1 MLDERDLQAIAQL
14 IDSKLQESEQRTA
27 QLIDS
32 KLQESEQRTVQ
43 LIDSKLQESEQRTAR
58 LIDSKLKES
67 EQRTMG
73 AIKESEQRTMGAIKE
88 SEQRTMGAVK
98 ESEQRTMQ
106 GAAALMES
114 YFEPKFQLLA
124 EGIQSLQETQI
135 PRERFE
141 NLEEEVAF
149 LHTIVRQ
156 HSREI
161 EKLKHA

>member
-1 MLDERDLQAIAQL
+1 MLDERDLQAI
-14 IDSKLQESEQRTA
+14 A

-43 LIDSKLQESEQRTAR
+43 LIDSKLQESEQRTAQ

-73 AIKESEQRTMGAIKE
+73 AIKESEQRTMQ
-88 SEQRTMGAVK
+88 S
-98 ESEQRTMQ
+98 
-106 GAAALMES
+106 AAALMES

>member
-1 MLDERDLQAIAQL
+1 MLDERDLQAIAQLIDSRLQESEQRTSQL

-32 KLQESEQRTVQ
+32 KL
-43 LIDSKLQESEQRTAR
+43 
-58 LIDSKLKES
+58 KES

-73 AIKESEQRTMGAIKE
+73 AI
-88 SEQRTMGAVK
+88 K

-124 EGIQSLQETQI
+124 EGIQRLQETQI

>member
-14 IDSKLQESEQRTA
+14 IDSR
-27 QLIDS
+27 
-32 KLQESEQRTVQ
+32 
-43 LIDSKLQESEQRTAR
+43 LQESEQRTAR

-88 SEQRTMGAVK
+88 SEQRTMGAIK

-106 GAAALMES
+106 GAATLMES

>member
-1 MLDERDLQAIAQL
+1 MLDERDLQAI
-14 IDSKLQESEQRTA
+14 A

-43 LIDSKLQESEQRTAR
+43 LIDSKLQESEQRTAQ

-73 AIKESEQRTMGAIKE
+73 AIKESEQRTM
-88 SEQRTMGAVK
+88 
-98 ESEQRTMQ
+98 Q
-106 GAAALMES
+106 GAATLMES

-141 NLEEEVAF
+141 NLEEELAF

>member
-1 MLDERDLQAIAQL
+1 MLDERDLQAI
-14 IDSKLQESEQRTA
+14 A

-43 LIDSKLQESEQRTAR
+43 LIDSKLQESEQRTAQ

-73 AIKESEQRTMGAIKE
+73 AIKESEQRTM
-88 SEQRTMGAVK
+88 
-98 ESEQRTMQ
+98 Q

-114 YFEPKFQLLA
+114 YFEPKIQLLA

>member
-1 MLDERDLQAIAQL
+1 MLDERDLQAI
-14 IDSKLQESEQRTA
+14 A

-43 LIDSKLQESEQRTAR
+43 LIDSKLQESEQRAAQ

-73 AIKESEQRTMGAIKE
+73 AI
-88 SEQRTMGAVK
+88 K

>member
-14 IDSKLQESEQRTA
+14 IDSKLQEAEQRTA

-32 KLQESEQRTVQ
+32 KL
-43 LIDSKLQESEQRTAR
+43 
-58 LIDSKLKES
+58 KES
-67 EQRTMG
+67 ENRTMG

-88 SEQRTMGAVK
+88 SEQRTM
-98 ESEQRTMQ
+98 Q
-106 GAAALMES
+106 GAATLMES

-141 NLEEEVAF
+141 NLEEEGAF

>member
-14 IDSKLQESEQRTA
+14 IDYKLQESEQRTS
-27 QLIDS
+27 Q
-32 KLQESEQRTVQ
+32 
-43 LIDSKLQESEQRTAR
+43 

-88 SEQRTMGAVK
+88 SEQRTMGAIK

>member
-14 IDSKLQESEQRTA
+14 IDSR
-27 QLIDS
+27 
-32 KLQESEQRTVQ
+32 
-43 LIDSKLQESEQRTAR
+43 LQESEQRTAR

-88 SEQRTMGAVK
+88 SEQRTMGAIKESEQRTMGAIK

-106 GAAALMES
+106 GAATLMES

-124 EGIQSLQETQI
+124 EGIQSLQETQL

>member
-1 MLDERDLQAIAQL
+1 MLDERDLQAI
-14 IDSKLQESEQRTA
+14 A

-43 LIDSKLQESEQRTAR
+43 LIDSKLQESEQRTSQ

-73 AIKESEQRTMGAIKE
+73 AI
-88 SEQRTMGAVK
+88 K

>member
-1 MLDERDLQAIAQL
+1 MLDERDLQAIAQLIDSRLQESEQRTSQL

-32 KLQESEQRTVQ
+32 KL
-43 LIDSKLQESEQRTAR
+43 
-58 LIDSKLKES
+58 KES

-73 AIKESEQRTMGAIKE
+73 AI
-88 SEQRTMGAVK
+88 K

>member
-14 IDSKLQESEQRTA
+14 IDSKLQESEQRTVH
-27 QLIDS
+27 LIDS
-32 KLQESEQRTVQ
+32 KLQESEQRTSQ
-43 LIDSKLQESEQRTAR
+43 

-67 EQRTMG
+67 EQRTMA
-73 AIKESEQRTMGAIKE
+73 AIKESEQRTMGAI
-88 SEQRTMGAVK
+88 K

>member
-32 KLQESEQRTVQ
+32 KL
-43 LIDSKLQESEQRTAR
+43 
-58 LIDSKLKES
+58 KES

-73 AIKESEQRTMGAIKE
+73 AIKESEQRTTGAIKESKQRTMGAIKE
-88 SEQRTMGAVK
+88 SEQRTM
-98 ESEQRTMQ
+98 Q
-106 GAAALMES
+106 GAATLMES

>member
-14 IDSKLQESEQRTA
+14 IDSKLQQSEQRTS
-27 QLIDS
+27 Q
-32 KLQESEQRTVQ
+32 
-43 LIDSKLQESEQRTAR
+43 

-73 AIKESEQRTMGAIKE
+73 AIKESEQRTMGAI
-88 SEQRTMGAVK
+88 K

>member
-14 IDSKLQESEQRTA
+14 IDSRLQESEQRTA
-27 QLIDS
+27 Q
-32 KLQESEQRTVQ
+32 
-43 LIDSKLQESEQRTAR
+43 

-73 AIKESEQRTMGAIKE
+73 AIKESEQRT
-88 SEQRTMGAVK
+88 R
-98 ESEQRTMQ
+98 Q

>member
-14 IDSKLQESEQRTA
+14 IDSKLQESEQRTVH
-27 QLIDS
+27 LIDS
-32 KLQESEQRTVQ
+32 KLQESEQRTSQ
-43 LIDSKLQESEQRTAR
+43 

-88 SEQRTMGAVK
+88 SEQRTM
-98 ESEQRTMQ
+98 Q

-114 YFEPKFQLLA
+114 YFEPKCQLLA

>member
-14 IDSKLQESEQRTA
+14 IDSKLQESEQRTS
-27 QLIDS
+27 QLI
-32 KLQESEQRTVQ
+32 E
-43 LIDSKLQESEQRTAR
+43 
-58 LIDSKLKES
+58 SKLKES

-88 SEQRTMGAVK
+88 SEQRTM
-98 ESEQRTMQ
+98 Q
-106 GAAALMES
+106 GAATLMES

>member
-32 KLQESEQRTVQ
+32 KLQESEQRTSQ
-43 LIDSKLQESEQRTAR
+43 

-88 SEQRTMGAVK
+88 SEQRTMGAIK

>member
-14 IDSKLQESEQRTA
+14 IDSKPQESEQRTS
-27 QLIDS
+27 Q
-32 KLQESEQRTVQ
+32 
-43 LIDSKLQESEQRTAR
+43 

-73 AIKESEQRTMGAIKE
+73 AIKESEQRTMGAI
-88 SEQRTMGAVK
+88 K

>member
-32 KLQESEQRTVQ
+32 KL
-43 LIDSKLQESEQRTAR
+43 
-58 LIDSKLKES
+58 KES

-73 AIKESEQRTMGAIKE
+73 AIKESEQRTMGAIKESEQRTMGAVKE

>member
-14 IDSKLQESEQRTA
+14 IDSRLQESEQRT
-27 QLIDS
+27 S
-32 KLQESEQRTVQ
+32 Q
-43 LIDSKLQESEQRTAR
+43 LIDSKLQESEQRTAQ

-73 AIKESEQRTMGAIKE
+73 AIKESEQRTMGAI
-88 SEQRTMGAVK
+88 K

-149 LHTIVRQ
+149 LRTIVRQ

>member
-14 IDSKLQESEQRTA
+14 IDSKLQESEQRTS
-27 QLIDS
+27 Q
-32 KLQESEQRTVQ
+32 
-43 LIDSKLQESEQRTAR
+43 

-88 SEQRTMGAVK
+88 SEQRTMGATK

>member
-14 IDSKLQESEQRTA
+14 IDSKLKESEQRTA

-32 KLQESEQRTVQ
+32 KLQESEQRT
-43 LIDSKLQESEQRTAR
+43 
-58 LIDSKLKES
+58 
-67 EQRTMG
+67 MG
-73 AIKESEQRTMGAIKE
+73 AIKESEQRTMGAI
-88 SEQRTMGAVK
+88 K

-124 EGIQSLQETQI
+124 EGIQSLQEKQI

>member
-14 IDSKLQESEQRTA
+14 IDSKL
-27 QLIDS
+27 
-32 KLQESEQRTVQ
+32 KESEQRTVQ
-43 LIDSKLQESEQRTAR
+43 LIDSKLQESEQRTAQ

-73 AIKESEQRTMGAIKE
+73 AIKESEQRTM
-88 SEQRTMGAVK
+88 
-98 ESEQRTMQ
+98 Q
-106 GAAALMES
+106 GAATLMES

>member
-14 IDSKLQESEQRTA
+14 IDSKLQESEQRTVH
-27 QLIDS
+27 LIDS
-32 KLQESEQRTVQ
+32 KLQESVQRTSQ
-43 LIDSKLQESEQRTAR
+43 

-73 AIKESEQRTMGAIKE
+73 AIKESEQRTMGAI
-88 SEQRTMGAVK
+88 K

>member
-14 IDSKLQESEQRTA
+14 IDSR
-27 QLIDS
+27 
-32 KLQESEQRTVQ
+32 
-43 LIDSKLQESEQRTAR
+43 LQESEQRTAR

-88 SEQRTMGAVK
+88 SEQRTM
-98 ESEQRTMQ
+98 Q
-106 GAAALMES
+106 GAATLMES

-124 EGIQSLQETQI
+124 EGIQSLQETQL

>member
-32 KLQESEQRTVQ
+32 KLQESEQRTAQ
-43 LIDSKLQESEQRTAR
+43 

-73 AIKESEQRTMGAIKE
+73 AIKESEQRTM
-88 SEQRTMGAVK
+88 
-98 ESEQRTMQ
+98 Q
-106 GAAALMES
+106 GAATLMES

-149 LHTIVRQ
+149 LHTNVRQ

>member
-14 IDSKLQESEQRTA
+14 IDSKLQESEQRTS
-27 QLIDS
+27 Q
-32 KLQESEQRTVQ
+32 
-43 LIDSKLQESEQRTAR
+43 

-88 SEQRTMGAVK
+88 SEQRP
-98 ESEQRTMQ
+98 MQ

>member
-1 MLDERDLQAIAQL
+1 MLDERDLQAI
-14 IDSKLQESEQRTA
+14 A

-43 LIDSKLQESEQRTAR
+43 LIDSKLQESEQRTAQ

-73 AIKESEQRTMGAIKE
+73 AIKESEQRTM
-88 SEQRTMGAVK
+88 
-98 ESEQRTMQ
+98 Q
-106 GAAALMES
+106 GAATLMES

-149 LHTIVRQ
+149 LHTIVRL

>member
-32 KLQESEQRTVQ
+32 KLQESEQRTSQ
-43 LIDSKLQESEQRTAR
+43 

-88 SEQRTMGAVK
+88 SEQRTM
-98 ESEQRTMQ
+98 Q
-106 GAAALMES
+106 GAATLMES

>member
-14 IDSKLQESEQRTA
+14 IE
-27 QLIDS
+27 S

-43 LIDSKLQESEQRTAR
+43 LIDSKLQESEQRTAQ

-73 AIKESEQRTMGAIKE
+73 AIKESEQRTM
-88 SEQRTMGAVK
+88 
-98 ESEQRTMQ
+98 Q
-106 GAAALMES
+106 GAATLMES